1 MSKSAKSM
9 FIFALYLFILGPM
22 LLIIPNV
29 LLAPFGFPEANEVW
43 VRITGMLVIIL
54 GYYYVQAARNELK
67 AFFKATVIGRISVLV
82 FFAVFVLLDY
92 APPTLI
98 LLTLPDTGGAIWT
111 ALSLKT
117 EKKNQ

>member
-29 LLAPFGFPEANEVW
+29 LLAPFGFPQANEVW
-43 VRITGMLVIIL
+43 VRVTGMLVIIL
-54 GYYYVQAARNELK
+54 GYYYIQAVRNELK

-111 ALSLKT
+111 ALCLKA

>member
-1 MSKSAKSM
+1 M
-9 FIFALYLFILGPM
+9 FIFAMYLFVLGPM

-29 LLAPFGFPEANEVW
+29 LLAPFGIPEANEVW
-43 VRITGMLVIIL
+43 IRVTGMLVIIL
-54 GYYYVQAARNELK
+54 GYYYVQAARNDLK
-67 AFFKATVIGRISVLV
+67 AFFKATVVGRLSVLV
-82 FFAVFVLLDY
+82 FFTVFVILGY

-111 ALSLKT
+111 VISLKA